1 MSLKGAFWR
10 LEGGL
15 AGLSLVL
22 MAILPLAEAGL
33 RGIFGIGIPGSLPF
47 VQHLTL
53 WVTFLGAALA
63 SRADKLLTLATGE
76 FLPEGRWREAAKIGA
91 NTIAAAITAL
101 LARAAWDLVVIERQA
116 GTEVAAGFPTWVAQ
130 VVM

>member
-63 SRADKLLTLATGE
+63 SREDKLLTLATGE
-76 FLPEGRWREAAKIGA
+76 FLP
-91 NTIAAAITAL
+91 
-101 LARAAWDLVVIERQA
+101 
-116 GTEVAAGFPTWVAQ
+116 
-130 VVM
+130 